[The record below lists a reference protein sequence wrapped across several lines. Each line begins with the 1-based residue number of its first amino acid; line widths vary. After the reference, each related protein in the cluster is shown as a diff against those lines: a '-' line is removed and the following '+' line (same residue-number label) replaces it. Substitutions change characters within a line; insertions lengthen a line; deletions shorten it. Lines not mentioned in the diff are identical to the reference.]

1 MFLKPMA
8 KKNIFTSVITGDL
21 VNSRKIKNSNQWL
34 IPLKKTL
41 SLEGD
46 SPRTWEIYRVYS
58 FQLEIKKPTDSFLVA
73 VRIKATIKCIKGLDA
88 RMSIGIG
95 TKDFVGSKITESNGE
110 AFIKSG
116 ERLERL
122 KKEKQNLSV
131 NTPWEDFN
139 KEMNLYIKLALIA
152 MDNWTVGA
160 SELVKNLID
169 NQEIT
174 QSKLAEKLKITQSS
188 VSEKKKRAFY
198 AEIMELESL
207 YREKIKDRIL

>member
-1 MFLKPMA
+1 MA
-8 KKNIFTSVITGDL
+8 KKNIITSVITGDL
-21 VNSRKIKNSNQWL
+21 VNSRKIGNPNKWL

-41 SLEGD
+41 SLEGT
-46 SPRTWEIYRVYS
+46 SPRTWEIYRGDS
-58 FQLEIKKPTDSFLVA
+58 FQLEIKNPANSFLVA
-73 VRIKATIKCIKGLDA
+73 IRIKATIKCIKGLDV
-88 RMSIGIG
+88 RMSIGVG
-95 TKDFVGSKITESNGE
+95 TKEFVGSKITESNGE

-116 ERLERL
+116 EKLETL

-139 KEMNLYIKLALIA
+139 KEMNLYIRLALIA
-152 MDNWTVGA
+152 MDNWTTGA
-160 SELVKNLID
+160 AELVTNLID

-198 AEIMELESL
+198 SEIMELESL
-207 YREKIKDRIL
+207 YCEKIKNLIP